1 MDLFLKNIK
10 SQTYA
15 LNGWD
20 FISAF
25 ANIPF
30 TFYFK
35 NPGQSDFMSSSLL
48 RASFLRTLQE
58 FPIMAGHLVVRDTRG
73 YIVVDKNNLN
83 MPEYAESQ
91 SCIDYKFV
99 EAGKF
104 SWDALPHPVSTVT
117 AVPSKGANRNIK
129 LVNVNVVRLRNNSG
143 VALFVNMPH
152 YVVDGYGYAVFVRR
166 WAEVCT
172 WMHDDTYENELPLRE
187 FVFDRA
193 VVRDAMPTDMLP
205 LDDACSRMYEKT
217 STMGHL
223 LAWMSPETRGD
234 VLVTGTKLMPANGH
248 IFHVSRN
255 TINKLRSRVEQSGLA
270 RRVSD
275 NDVLA
280 AMISQCVAQGV
291 HVKSRTRR
299 MFSSLVRSLTRP
311 LLERNNFLSLIIVDA
326 RPRLEK
332 LMQMAPAQYV
342 GGCIT
347 GVPVINSTHSLI
359 AAASSDKQFS
369 SIASSVRSVVDT
381 VSDKYMSGIDNALN
395 RNPACFAH
403 SLALSITTPEKVI
416 ITNQSRFGLYECDF
430 GFGAPKWIAPMATFL
445 TNFAS
450 VLPVGPNHDGYHVY
464 LSVEKYVMNDILS
477 NGFWSTHTSLVY

>member
-1 MDLFLKNIK
+1 
-10 SQTYA
+10 
-15 LNGWD
+15 
-20 FISAF
+20 
-25 ANIPF
+25 
-30 TFYFK
+30 
-35 NPGQSDFMSSSLL
+35 
-48 RASFLRTLQE
+48 
-58 FPIMAGHLVVRDTRG
+58 
-73 YIVVDKNNLN
+73 

-234 VLVTGTKLMPANGH
+234 VLITGTKLMPANGH

-291 HVKSRTRR
+291 HAKSRSRR